1 MDSAYLQRIRFQLQK
16 RFRRLNSCDAML
28 FHSTLIQTWNHLR
41 EQPLTAGILA
51 DMDARS
57 APYVEELA
65 ALTSG
70 RELAEFTTEAEQT
83 AFVFRV
89 VQHCA
94 RQPLDPHGRGPELH
108 IGRAVSN
115 ERGIDELLNK
125 FREIFLEPLYEY
137 LDESLDK
144 QAAVLSLLVKYKQK
158 VEWFERETLASVAI
172 AGERRLAKHLY
183 AYLFDQGLDFSIE
196 PQSVSGEAD
205 LVASDLVLDAKVFDG
220 SRRGKE
226 YLAAG
231 VHQVH
236 TYCRDFNQEVGF
248 LVVYK
253 TCAETIDFVFSE
265 GGQLAPFLKVGGKTI
280 YIFLIDV
287 CDYEA
292 SASKRGALHVHSI
305 DESFFVRATSDREAT
320 AQGTASLP
328 AEGPVQS

>member
-16 RFRRLNSCDAML
+16 RFRRLNSCDSML
-28 FHSTLIQTWNHLR
+28 FHSTLIQTWNHLQ
-41 EQPLTAGILA
+41 EQSLTAGILA

-57 APYVEELA
+57 AAYADELV

-115 ERGIDELLNK
+115 ERGVDELLNK
-125 FREIFLEPLYEY
+125 FREMFLEPFYEY

-144 QAAVLSLLVKYKQK
+144 QAAVLSLLVKYRRK
-158 VEWFERETLASVAI
+158 VEWFEREALASVAVS
-172 AGERRLAKHLY
+172 GERKLAKHLY

-236 TYCRDFNQEVGF
+236 TYCRDFNQEVGY

-253 TCAETIDFVFSE
+253 TCAETIDFAFSE

-280 YIFLIDV
+280 YIFVIDV

-292 SASKRGALHVHSI
+292 SASKRGALHAHAI
-305 DESFFVRATSDREAT
+305 DESFLIRVASEQEAKVEVS
-320 AQGTASLP
+320 AALP
-328 AEGPVQS
+328 AAGLE